1 MERPLPSERPSPP
14 PFLSNSQMAHS
25 ILLAFK
31 TDTHSI
37 EADFSAL
44 DCDGEPLEGLFQC
57 HVAVGFDLDLVA
69 RLN

>member
-1 MERPLPSERPSPP
+1 
-14 PFLSNSQMAHS
+14 MAHS